1 MKTRNYEIDFW
12 KFVFSICIVIY
23 HAWQFQYTGDPII
36 FGYGNLLVEFFFVVS
51 GYLMISKIYNKRKSQ
66 NIGKDT
72 WKFLIS
78 KLKPIFPYILLAFII
93 GLILKS
99 IYLDNDIHYLNNS
112 IVEILQLQMFGLL
125 NTSQMYLTVN
135 TATWYISAMLF
146 VFLVIYPIALKYKKT
161 FTRIIAPISIFVL
174 CFYITSNNIYIYD
187 PLMITKF
194 LPNGLFRAFLSI
206 NIGCA
211 TYELVLILRKIKFNT
226 FSKIL
231 FTLLQVFLI
240 LLIFNIIQNGFLG
253 LPILTIPFIFGL
265 FILIMFSNLSYINKL
280 FYSENWQLFSKFGF
294 VMYLNH
300 VYIRDILAKVEVVNY
315 KYNLLR
321 LICFGLIISVLSLLI
336 IDVLSKFVEKNK
348 DKIRKLFLIIR

>member
-12 KFVFSICIVIY
+12 KFIFSICIVVY
-23 HAWQFQYTGDPII
+23 HAWKFQYEGDPIL

-51 GYLMISKIYNKRKSQ
+51 GYLMIAKIYNKNKSQ

-72 WKFLIS
+72 WKFIIS
-78 KLKPIFPYILLAFII
+78 KLKPIYPYILLAFII
-93 GLILKS
+93 GLVIKLF
-99 IYLDNDIHYLNNS
+99 YLDNDIYYINHS
-112 IVEILQLQMFGLL
+112 IFEIFQVQMFGIL
-125 NTSQMYLTVN
+125 NTNQMYLTVN
-135 TATWYISAMLF
+135 SVTWYISAMLF

-187 PLMITKF
+187 PLPITEF
-194 LPNGLFRAFLSI
+194 FPNGLFRAFLGI
-206 NIGCA
+206 NVGCA
-211 TYELVLILRKIKFNT
+211 IYELVLILKKIKFNT

-231 FTLLQVFLI
+231 FTLLQICII
-240 LLIFNIIQNGFLG
+240 LLIFNIIQNGFLN

-265 FILIMFSNLSYINKL
+265 FILIIFSNLSYINKL

-300 VYIRDILAKVEVVNY
+300 IYIRDILVNVEEVNY

-321 LICFGLIISVLSLLI
+321 LINISLIISIISLLI
-336 IDVLSKFVEKNK
+336 IDLFNKFTNKNK
-348 DKIRKLFLIIR
+348 IKNIFITK